1 MLKLKRLM
9 QERRGQSMA
18 EYAMLLAFLIAAIM
32 MIGPIFKNNIAG
44 GVVAATKKYSTDL
57 GGQIGAAVTPW
68 APNATQTSQSG
79 QQGTYAGSGAVA
91 LTETGNSSGTSTSNF

>member
-1 MLKLKRLM
+1 MLKSM
-9 QERRGQSMA
+9 QFMRNRRGQSMA

-57 GGQIGAAVTPW
+57 GGQIGASVTPW
-68 APNATQTSQSG
+68 APNSTQTSNSTTG
-79 QQGTYAGSGAVA
+79 GTYSGTGAVA
-91 LTETGNSSGTSTSNF
+91 QTEGGSSSGTTNSTF